1 MPVPVVK
8 PLDIDQRRVR
18 LAPIPLAQAQVP
30 KWCNDNNNSEADW
43 TYVTCLHTW
52 RSPGA
57 SAVGRS
63 MGLVVSY
70 PDNVGTDTRSA
81 RLSISCTASTV

>member
-1 MPVPVVK
+1 MPAPVVK

-43 TYVTCLHTW
+43 TYVTYLHVALPW
-52 RSPGA
+52 CECCGEDRWA
-57 SAVGRS
+57 SWS
-63 MGLVVSY
+63 LTPTM
-70 PDNVGTDTRSA
+70 
-81 RLSISCTASTV
+81 